1 MLAEA
6 VLSLVRFLNA
16 LGGWGVVVGMALESA
31 GAPVPS
37 EVVLPYA
44 GYLVWEGR
52 LGMAEAVALATV
64 GQLAGSAGAYALGR
78 YGGRPLIW
86 RYHRYLLLKEGHLRA
101 AEDWF
106 ARYGEWAVLVA
117 RLLPLVRSVISYPA
131 GWARMPFGR
140 FLVYS
145 TVGVIPFTWALTYA
159 GYQLGQNWGA
169 VRVWFHELD
178 YALAAVAA
186 VLLAALALR
195 ALLRSLRRGDGG
207 GRPAAPE
214 RT

>member
-1 MLAEA
+1 MLTAA
-6 VLSLVRFLNA
+6 VSWLVDFLNA
-16 LGGWGVVVGMALESA
+16 LGGWGIVVGMALESA

-44 GYLVWEGR
+44 GFLVGAGR
-52 LGMAEAVALATV
+52 LGMAEAVALATL
-64 GQLAGSAGAYALGR
+64 GQLLGSAAAYAVGR

-86 RYHRYLLLKEGHLRA
+86 RYRRYLLLREEHLRA

-106 ARYGEWAVLVA
+106 ARYGEWAVLIA

-159 GYQLGQNWGA
+159 GYHLGQNWGA
-169 VRVWFHELD
+169 VRVWFHEAD

-186 VLLAALALR
+186 VLLAVLGARALARRRR
-195 ALLRSLRRGDGG
+195 AGRSG
-207 GRPAAPE
+207 
-214 RT
+214 